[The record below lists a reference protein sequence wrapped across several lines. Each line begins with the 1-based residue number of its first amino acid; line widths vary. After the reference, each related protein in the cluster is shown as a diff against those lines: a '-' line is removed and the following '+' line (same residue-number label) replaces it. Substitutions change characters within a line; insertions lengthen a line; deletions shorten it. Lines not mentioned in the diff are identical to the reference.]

1 VQFPF
6 PLASDALADSP
17 ISRTVP
23 LSPGVALQSLA
34 ALPPDPGT
42 IGVYQLQAQPYSPRD
57 LLNAY
62 NLVPS
67 VIKHESNTSLVGLVN
82 IENRYYWSSFRVTP
96 VGYALK
102 LTLVSI
108 LPNLPTQP
116 LQFDA
121 GSSARAFLVAHHL
134 CDGMQLDSTTRL
146 TDGSTQVNFSEIA
159 SYLIVGAYARVTL
172 SPTGVLTA
180 VELRWVDTSVSSLVP
195 GIPAATAL
203 AEVANGQ
210 GLVWIDGAIPGAPS
224 SVTGVT
230 ILYVPVTEG
239 ADIYYEP
246 VYQFTGR
253 TPAGSTFYV
262 YVPAIDRAYLG

>member
-1 VQFPF
+1 VQFPL
-6 PLASDALADSP
+6 PLASNAVADSP

-23 LSPGVALQSLA
+23 LSPGVTLQNLA
-34 ALPPDPGT
+34 ALPPDPGA

-62 NLVPS
+62 GLVPS
-67 VIKHESNTSLVGLVN
+67 VIKHESNVGLIGLVN
-82 IENRYYWSSFRVTP
+82 IANRYYWSSFRVTP

-102 LTLVSI
+102 LTLVSA
-108 LPNLPTQP
+108 LPSLPTQP

-121 GSSARAFLVAHHL
+121 GVSARAFLVAHHL
-134 CDGMQLDSTTRL
+134 CDGMQLDSTARL
-146 TDGSTQVNFSEIA
+146 ADGSTQVNFSESA
-159 SYLIVGAYARVTL
+159 SYPIVGAYAKVTL
-172 SPTGVLTA
+172 SATGVLTG
-180 VELRWVDTSVSSLVP
+180 VDLRWVDTSVSSLAP

-210 GLVWIDGAIPGAPS
+210 GLVWIDGGIPGATS
-224 SVTGVT
+224 SVTGIT

-246 VYQFTGR
+246 MYQFSGR
-253 TPAGSTFYV
+253 TPAGSVFYV
-262 YVPAIDRAYLG
+262 YVPAIVRAYLG